1 MHGEIIKER
10 KQKKDRK
17 SEAKYS
23 LTMIDLSYIIQDRK
37 RGNMKDKKDKQWT
50 EYHAT
55 RLNLIQS
62 IESHMES
69 IGKVNVYNGGSR
81 TDIPLN
87 TSGDHSLMNEHMG
100 SIEMKKLRDK
110 LGREGETMEKTVKD
124 KRLYNNDKL

>member
-1 MHGEIIKER
+1 MSIVWKTGENR
-10 KQKKDRK
+10 KQWLHKNPKKKKDH
-17 SEAKYS
+17 
-23 LTMIDLSYIIQDRK
+23 
-37 RGNMKDKKDKQWT
+37 WV

-62 IESHMES
+62 IDSHFES
-69 IGKVNVYNGGSR
+69 IKKVNVYNSGSR

-110 LGREGETMEKTVKD
+110 LGREGDTMEKTVKD

>member
-1 MHGEIIKER
+1 MR
-10 KQKKDRK
+10 SAKD
-17 SEAKYS
+17 
-23 LTMIDLSYIIQDRK
+23 
-37 RGNMKDKKDKQWT
+37 WV

-62 IESHMES
+62 IDSHFES
-69 IGKVNVYNGGSR
+69 ISKVNVYNSSSR

-100 SIEMKKLRDK
+100 SIEMNKLRDK
-110 LGREGETMEKTVKD
+110 LCRDGDTVEKTVKD

>member
-1 MHGEIIKER
+1 MR
-10 KQKKDRK
+10 SSKDW
-17 SEAKYS
+17 E
-23 LTMIDLSYIIQDRK
+23 
-37 RGNMKDKKDKQWT
+37 

-62 IESHMES
+62 IDSHFESLR
-69 IGKVNVYNGGSR
+69 KVNVYNSGSR

-110 LGREGETMEKTVKD
+110 LGREGDTEEEAAKD
-124 KRLYNNDKL
+124 KRLYNHDKI

>member
-1 MHGEIIKER
+1 MS
-10 KQKKDRK
+10 KKDH
-17 SEAKYS
+17 
-23 LTMIDLSYIIQDRK
+23 
-37 RGNMKDKKDKQWT
+37 WV

-62 IESHMES
+62 IDSHFES
-69 IGKVNVYNGGSR
+69 ISKVNVYNSGSR

-110 LGREGETMEKTVKD
+110 LDREND
-124 KRLYNNDKL
+124 KR